1 MTSELCKYVTN
12 GNLRRNVKGKRMV
25 FISMCLGKKDL
36 RLAITIIGILDVIC
50 SSDLLTE
57 CILVIIEP
65 YDRLLGPAVFHAVQ
79 KQPRVTPRDK
89 VSQKKYLSYYLYHQL
104 NRLCRARD

>member
-25 FISMCLGKKDL
+25 FISMCLGKKGL

-65 YDRLLGPAVFHAVQ
+65 IIMIDYWAPRCSTLYNNNQ
-79 KQPRVTPRDK
+79 QQTQPQMLCNFIYAL
-89 VSQKKYLSYYLYHQL
+89 SKKWLI
-104 NRLCRARD
+104 